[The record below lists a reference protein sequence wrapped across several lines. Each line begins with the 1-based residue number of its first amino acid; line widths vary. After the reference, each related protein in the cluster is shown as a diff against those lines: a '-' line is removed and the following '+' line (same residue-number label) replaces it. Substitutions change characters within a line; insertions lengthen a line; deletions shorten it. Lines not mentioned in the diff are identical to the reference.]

1 MLKYAGETPNCP
13 LKVMVSVNNPFDI
26 TMNNNLMRGTIYEKY
41 LIKAT
46 INNVIA
52 PDKRATRAKEIN
64 MFNQMEAKFALDFY
78 RLKQIKTWREFDDQY
93 TLKVNPHFKSAVA
106 YYN

>member
-1 MLKYAGETPNCP
+1 MEACIDYVVKEAGNTNIVGVGLSLGANQMLKYAGETPNCP

-64 MFNQMEAKFALDFY
+64 VFN
-78 RLKQIKTWREFDDQY
+78 
-93 TLKVNPHFKSAVA
+93 
-106 YYN
+106 